1 VLDRGILVRRLDPA
15 WWTDDQAKEADDDTS
30 YYTNAAPQHERLN
43 QRTWLALDDYLLG
56 NTNNRDM
63 HTSVFTGPVFRDCD
77 VLYRGVRII
86 EEFWK
91 VVVMVMPAGEPHCT
105 AYLPTQREMLED
117 LKSIVIQASSIENDF
132 QKAREARSP
141 IDPSVIY
148 SNNVIGAAQT
158 TFWGSGKPFLTLT
171 NAG

>member
-1 VLDRGILVRRLDPA
+1 MLDRGILVRRLDPA

-91 VVVMVMPAGEPHCT
+91 VVVVVTPAGEPHCT
-105 AYLPTQREMLED
+105 AYLLTQREMLED
-117 LKSIVIQASSIENDF
+117 LKSILTLAPSIANDF
-132 QKAREARSP
+132 
-141 IDPSVIY
+141 
-148 SNNVIGAAQT
+148 
-158 TFWGSGKPFLTLT
+158 
-171 NAG
+171 